1 MWEILYRLS
10 PNNRVARIMLANW
23 NSLVIKEKFQKCE
36 LDYLGFERL
45 VMIPE
50 DNPNI
55 NETNVSVQSFW
66 TNIDMRIL
74 GIYASNF
81 RGIPYNPDCCYG
93 IGFNSCQSQ
102 NRDNQS
108 YRIDMS
114 KVEEL
119 DPTSTILLGENGSG
133 KTSLY
138 GILEYIFTGS
148 TSVARKHGI
157 QKEDVELF
165 YKNINYR
172 DKESFIYCFDC
183 SSKSIRTISPSNH
196 TIDSDEPWEHL
207 DFSVFFCSESD
218 LAMIECSGIS
228 MQEYL
233 DSCIGLDEL
242 NDALK
247 LTNYL
252 KDKMQDKWE
261 ELKVLNPDETEDAI
275 LFLSNNISIINSLR
289 EELDKSIIKIR
300 VEVLSEAQFIITS
313 LLYGFLG
320 EEVELGYSQDISE
333 GHGRIFNGSL
343 KRIGVEKS
351 NISPREYFNNFRF
364 KLYLISLKVAI
375 AFHIMKERKIA
386 FPLIF
391 DDVFDSSDFQNR
403 LKTKEFI
410 QHIFSTYERL
420 GIHPKPLQLIFFTQD
435 EVIAESIYEGITE
448 SAVDFNDSRKNT
460 MLNNIQSVKKGGEAV
475 LAHLFSVNELDDS
488 DQKVELYCSSQNID
502 DQPKNDNPVSIGTFY
517 NLCDIYRYQLNKC

>member
-10 PNNRVARIMLANW
+10 SKNRVARIMLANW
-23 NSLVIKEKFQKCE
+23 NSLVVKETSQDCD
-36 LDYLGFERL
+36 LDYLRFEQL

-55 NETNVSVQSFW
+55 DESNVSVNSFW

-81 RGIPYNPDCCYG
+81 RGIPYNTECGYG
-93 IGFNSCQSQ
+93 INLSFCQPDIKKEKS
-102 NRDNQS
+102 N
-108 YRIDMS
+108 RIDIDM
-114 KVEEL
+114 V
-119 DPTSTILLGENGSG
+119 DVQPASTILLGENGSG

-148 TSVARKHGI
+148 TSVARKHRIKKDDLG
-157 QKEDVELF
+157 QF
-165 YKNINYR
+165 YKNIKYR
-172 DKESFIYCFDC
+172 DKDSYLYCLDC
-183 SSKSIRTISPSNH
+183 SSKSTRTISPSNS
-196 TIDSDEPWEHL
+196 TINSDEPWEHL

-218 LAMIECSGIS
+218 LAIIECSGVS

-242 NDALK
+242 NDAVKLINHLK
-247 LTNYL
+247 NRL
-252 KDKMQDKWE
+252 QDKWV
-261 ELKVLNPDETEDAI
+261 ELKALESEETDDAI
-275 LFLSNNISIINSLR
+275 LFLSNNISLVKSLG
-289 EELDKSIIKIR
+289 EELEKTIYRYRS
-300 VEVLSEAQFIITS
+300 EVLSEAQNIITS
-313 LLYGFLG
+313 LLAGYLG
-320 EEVELGYSQDISE
+320 EEVELGYAPDILKE
-333 GHGRIFNGSL
+333 YGQIFNGSL
-343 KRIGVEKS
+343 KRIGVENS

-420 GIHPKPLQLIFFTQD
+420 DIHPKPLQLIFFTQD

-460 MLNNIQSVKKGGEAV
+460 MFNDTQSIKKGREAV
-475 LAHLFSVNELDDS
+475 LAHLFSVTELDDS

-502 DQPKNDNPVSIGTFY
+502 EQPKDDNSVSLGTFY